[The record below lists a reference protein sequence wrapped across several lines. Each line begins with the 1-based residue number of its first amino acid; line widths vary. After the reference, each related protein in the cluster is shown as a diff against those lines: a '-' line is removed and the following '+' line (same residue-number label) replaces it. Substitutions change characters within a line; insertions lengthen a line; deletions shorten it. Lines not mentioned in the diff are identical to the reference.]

1 MSFGVFF
8 SSQAHLL
15 SVFDN
20 IKTVTFHEKE
30 YDKILAINS
39 REPET
44 IEVWVCETFIHT
56 PLSLSLFLFLSL
68 QLENPIMAQGN
79 VEIWLGS
86 LLTASLN
93 AVKFVIKQASV
104 AIGDPNFALME
115 YLNNFPAQV
124 IMHSILR

>member
-56 PLSLSLFLFLSL
+56 PLSLSLSFSFSLFSWRTLS
-68 QLENPIMAQGN
+68 
-79 VEIWLGS
+79 WLKAMLRYGWVVCS
-86 LLTASLN
+86 LL
-93 AVKFVIKQASV
+93 
-104 AIGDPNFALME
+104 
-115 YLNNFPAQV
+115 
-124 IMHSILR
+124 H

>member
-1 MSFGVFF
+1 MLMLF

-44 IEVWVCETFIHT
+44 IEVCVCETFIHT
-56 PLSLSLFLFLSL
+56 SLSLSFSFSLSSWRTL
-68 QLENPIMAQGN
+68 S
-79 VEIWLGS
+79 WLKAMLRYGWVVCS
-86 LLTASLN
+86 LL
-93 AVKFVIKQASV
+93 
-104 AIGDPNFALME
+104 
-115 YLNNFPAQV
+115 
-124 IMHSILR
+124 H

>member
-44 IEVWVCETFIHT
+44 IEVCVCETFIHT
-56 PLSLSLFLFLSL
+56 SLSSPSLSLSLSPVG
-68 QLENPIMAQGN
+68 EPYH
-79 VEIWLGS
+79 GS
-86 LLTASLN
+86 R
-93 AVKFVIKQASV
+93 QC
-104 AIGDPNFALME
+104 
-115 YLNNFPAQV
+115 
-124 IMHSILR
+124 

>member
-1 MSFGVFF
+1 MLMLF

-44 IEVWVCETFIHT
+44 IEVCVCETFIHT
-56 PLSLSLFLFLSL
+56 SLSLFLFLSL

>member
-1 MSFGVFF
+1 MTRYWPSTLGNLKQLKYGFVK
-8 SSQAHLL
+8 LL
-15 SVFDN
+15 S
-20 IKTVTFHEKE
+20 I
-30 YDKILAINS
+30 
-39 REPET
+39 
-44 IEVWVCETFIHT
+44 
-56 PLSLSLFLFLSL
+56 PLSPLPLFLFLSL

-124 IMHSILR
+124 IMHSILK

>member
-1 MSFGVFF
+1 
-8 SSQAHLL
+8 
-15 SVFDN
+15 
-20 IKTVTFHEKE
+20 
-30 YDKILAINS
+30 
-39 REPET
+39 
-44 IEVWVCETFIHT
+44 
-56 PLSLSLFLFLSL
+56 
-68 QLENPIMAQGN
+68 MAQGN